1 MRLQGIKA
9 NNSRQREVAE
19 HKDEIGLSELGKRVQ
34 TSSAQPR
41 GRAEI
46 STTNF
51 SIDAE
56 SAGRKTWTSA
66 RRSILM
72 TMLSGSL
79 NANGLS
85 SFCDADIS
93 LNNIL
98 GRPNHFELLE
108 FYV

>member
-1 MRLQGIKA
+1 
-9 NNSRQREVAE
+9 
-19 HKDEIGLSELGKRVQ
+19 
-34 TSSAQPR
+34 
-41 GRAEI
+41 
-46 STTNF
+46 
-51 SIDAE
+51 
-56 SAGRKTWTSA
+56 
-66 RRSILM
+66 
-72 TMLSGSL
+72 MLSGSL